1 MADITKLRELSTQ
14 IEESSGHLDVSAL
27 HIRQFGS
34 IIESIF
40 TAVVLN
46 SEALKLLIPNMFELK
61 STVAENER
69 LQIQGDAELGHRI
82 SQLAHTRI
90 EPLERK
96 CATFNDD
103 DTPIMEVI
111 RQQTDK
117 MDKALEH
124 MEEWQKRLKTAAKSF
139 IVMDELVSRVTKLEE
154 QTELAANETKSQFER
169 TNLDLRE
176 LMRDSAHQMRTGSEL
191 MEMNLLRTQQTV
203 EEMVKDKMKRD
214 RAEMEMLFK
223 MAHNDIEK
231 RVIHTQSE
239 LKFAFNRVRENEE
252 QIRQFEANST
262 DVSNLQKAVEESN
275 QKVQHKIKQ
284 VEHVIGDLVHKVAA
298 NEEMIIDT
306 KSLAQ
311 EVEENDKK
319 LKEMITAKADI
330 TSVEQQLHKAF
341 EDIMNQMQTLNL
353 QLDAE
358 PTPSNTA
365 RRRSLRPDSIPN
377 SPVLRLRTPRSSAQG
392 QQNPDMTITLTTANG
407 SQRVK
412 TPNTNRSVV
421 LAGTVSSTAHG
432 KNASSKSGGEKKY
445 SEETEPSDVENTNY
459 NTHNA
464 NTRTNEKPKSPFYD
478 GFSTASEDEILS
490 EYANS
495 AIHSTEGRAGSES
508 DSSQQHLS
516 RGHGSKRMK
525 RVRYM
530 NRHGQSVI
538 YEVEA
543 NQEVENLQ
551 TFSRNALS
559 HAMAKVDDP
568 TTVDYW
574 LESLRTVLDTKMNKA
589 QDAMVGMLPSKADR
603 RDLRA
608 KVARLKQMMNDK
620 LQTEVRDAMH
630 QLGLIRAATKT
641 LTLPYRIHDSQSS
654 SYLSK
659 FAVSSTDDSSTKGGG
674 FNMNRRTISRGR
686 DLSASTPNLPT
697 LVGASDSVK
706 VDGRTLESRQSLD
719 ATHWGGFGQRVGT
732 SHSMYRSIST
742 PMSDEDGPLLL
753 GSYLQDDT
761 DNETVSASD
770 TARNSRTAPASA
782 SRKKQSDWSPMDKS
796 EKSDKA
802 KSLVQTIINIP
813 RPAVEPGSI
822 PELDRSPYRSKSTDT
837 SKIKRSKFDSFS
849 NYISHV
855 QSKKLPEPVFPIK
868 KHFKKKEKET
878 SENPPDSFLPHMDLT
893 VDSRTITGTKRPN
906 TSSMKSAVPA
916 QSPKENKKTVE
927 SDMSELK
934 RWNSGET

>member
-14 IEESSGHLDVSAL
+14 IEESSGHLDVSSL

-34 IIESIF
+34 VIESIF
-40 TAVVLN
+40 TAVVLH
-46 SEALKLLIPNMFELK
+46 SEALKLLIPNMLELK
-61 STVAENER
+61 ATVAENER
-69 LQIQGDAELGHRI
+69 LQIQGDVELGHRI

-103 DTPIMEVI
+103 DTPIMEIV

-124 MEEWQKRLKTAAKSF
+124 MEEWQKRLKTAARSF

-169 TNLDLRE
+169 TNLDIRE
-176 LMRDSAHQMRTGSEL
+176 LMRDNAHQMRTGSEL
-191 MEMNLLRTQQTV
+191 MEMNMIRTQQTV

-231 RVIHTQSE
+231 RVVHTQSE

-262 DVSNLQKAVEESN
+262 NVSNLQKAVEESN

-358 PTPSNTA
+358 PTPSSTA

-377 SPVLRLRTPRSSAQG
+377 SPVLRSRTPRTSAQT
-392 QQNPDMTITLTTANG
+392 QQNSDMTITLTAANG

-412 TPNTNRSVV
+412 TPNRNRST
-421 LAGTVSSTAHG
+421 LAETVSSTAHG
-432 KNASSKSGGEKKY
+432 KDAASKAVGEKRN
-445 SEETEPSDVENTNY
+445 SEETEPSDVENTNS
-459 NTHNA
+459 N
-464 NTRTNEKPKSPFYD
+464 TNERPKLPLYD

-495 AIHSTEGRAGSES
+495 TIHSIDGRAGSES
-508 DSSQQHLS
+508 DSSQQHRS

-674 FNMNRRTISRGR
+674 FNMNRRTISRGK
-686 DLSASTPNLPT
+686 DISASTPNLPT

-706 VDGRTLESRQSLD
+706 VDGRALESRQSLD

-761 DNETVSASD
+761 DNETVSASES
-770 TARNSRTAPASA
+770 ARNSRTAPASA
-782 SRKKQSDWSPMDKS
+782 SRKKQSDWSPLD
-796 EKSDKA
+796 KSDKP

-813 RPAVEPGSI
+813 RPAVESGSI

-837 SKIKRSKFDSFS
+837 TKIKRSKFDSFS
-849 NYISHV
+849 NYITHV

-868 KHFKKKEKET
+868 KHLKKKEKES
-878 SENPPDSFLPHMDLT
+878 SENVPDSFLPHMDLT

-906 TSSMKSAVPA
+906 TSSMKSAVPV
-916 QSPKENKKTVE
+916 QSPKENKKTVD
-927 SDMSELK
+927 SDLSELK
-934 RWNSGET
+934 RWNSGES